1 MLHAKCYTEPLSK
14 NRKIIYPP
22 PLDAVGAEIN
32 KGMKQKYPSNL
43 YLRNEW
49 WWMHVQRGG
58 KRNHFPLH
66 TKELAEAVRKRD
78 SYLADPKII
87 YCFRQHTLGVQ
98 IEKYVKDRIVSK
110 RWSRESAAEK
120 SRLLNV
126 FCDAIGS
133 DRSLYSIK
141 TSEIETYLTSKLS
154 GGCKGG
160 TVNGYLTIIQAFFE
174 DCVRDHLLINN
185 PATEIDSFPDEHP
198 VREIWCSEEEVSRLY
213 RATPTDDLRFIVG
226 CGFFLGLR
234 RKEITEARPVWFN
247 LEAKMATIKLVRE
260 DLAVRTGLD
269 SFITK
274 TRKERS
280 IPIPDPFVRFLQIYL
295 TDRDYCLAPSVRR
308 GAYKYRYDFRRPFE
322 DYVRSQ
328 NLSKVTP
335 HVMRHTFA
343 THLAR
348 QGKPITQLA
357 GYLGDSVKT
366 TLRHYAHHYPNS
378 QDIAGIYGIQ

>member
-1 MLHAKCYTEPLSK
+1 MLHAKCYTEPFSK
-14 NRKIIYPP
+14 NRKFIYLPP
-22 PLDAVGAEIN
+22 PIAVVAGIN
-32 KGMKQKYPSNL
+32 IFMRSKYPSNL
-43 YLRNEW
+43 YQRNGW

-58 KRNHFPLH
+58 KRNQFPLQ
-66 TKELAEAVRKRD
+66 TRDLAEAIKKRD
-78 SYLADPKII
+78 SYLADPQIM
-87 YCFRQHTLGVQ
+87 YRFREHTLGVT
-98 IEKYVKDRIVSK
+98 IEKYVEDRVASR

-120 SRLLNV
+120 SRLLKV
-126 FCDAIGS
+126 FCEATGS

-141 TSEIETYLTSKLS
+141 TNEIEDYLISKLS
-154 GGCKGG
+154 GGCRGG
-160 TVNGYLTIIQAFFE
+160 TVNGYLTILQAFFE
-174 DCVRDHLLINN
+174 DCVKNHLLVCN
-185 PATEIDSFPDEHP
+185 PATAIKSFPDEHP
-198 VREIWCSEEEVSRLY
+198 VREVWCNSEEVSKLY
-213 RATPTDDLRFIVG
+213 ESAPTEDLKFIVG

-234 RKEITEARPVWFN
+234 RKEITEARPTWFN
-247 LEAKMATIKLVRE
+247 LEGKMATVKMVRE

-280 IPIPDPFVRFLQIYL
+280 IPIPDPFTRFLNIYL
-295 TDRDYCLAPSVRR
+295 SDRDYCLAPSVRR
-308 GAYKYRYDFRRPFE
+308 GVYKYRYDFRRPFE

-348 QGKPITQLA
+348 QGTPITQLA